1 MDPVLGE
8 WLGLLLRW
16 AHIVTGIAWIGSSFL
31 FMWLDSHLRPPE
43 KPKPG
48 VEGELW
54 LTHSGGFYVVEKM
67 HLAPDEVPRTLHWF
81 KWEAAWTWITG
92 FLLLMVVY
100 YLGSASF
107 LIDPEV
113 ADISH
118 GTAILISLALFV
130 AAWVV
135 YDGLYRS
142 PLRNA
147 GIWAEII
154 GIVLLCA
161 VIYGLTQV
169 FSGRGAY
176 VHVGAMIGTIMV
188 ANVWMIIIPG
198 QRKLVEA
205 TKAGTKLDPELAFRA
220 KQRSIH
226 NNYLTLPVVFIMI
239 SGHYAGTYGHPYNWA
254 ILIGMF
260 AIGAVA
266 RHWFNLRNAGSSA
279 VWPVPVAALGFIALA
294 YLASPYFASPGGATA
309 AAESEPV
316 SFAQAYEIIANRCLT
331 CHAEKPADEN
341 FDTAPKNVKFDTP
354 AQIKAEAARIRAV
367 SVLTKTMPLGNQTG
381 MTQAERV
388 ALGRWIADGA
398 EIE

>member
-8 WLGLLLRW
+8 WLSLALRW
-16 AHIVTGIAWIGSSFL
+16 AHIITGIAWIGSSFL
-31 FMWLDSHLRPPE
+31 FMWLDSHLEPPE
-43 KPKPG
+43 KPKKG

-54 LTHSGGFYVVEKM
+54 MTHSGGFYVVEKM
-67 HLAPDEVPRTLHWF
+67 ALAPDEVPRTLHWF

-113 ADISH
+113 ADITH
-118 GTAILISLALFV
+118 TQAIVISLALFV

-135 YDGLYRS
+135 YDGMYRS
-142 PLRNA
+142 PLRHT

-154 GIVLLCA
+154 GIVLLCV
-161 VIYGLTQV
+161 VIFGLTKL

-205 TKAGTKLDPELAFRA
+205 TKAGTTLDPALAFNA
-220 KQRSIH
+220 KQRSVH
-226 NNYLTLPVVFIMI
+226 NNYLTLPVVFIMM
-239 SGHYAGTYGHPYNWA
+239 SSHYAGTYGHEYNWA

-260 AIGAVA
+260 VVGALA
-266 RHWFNLRNAGSSA
+266 RHWFNLRNAGSKSI
-279 VWPVPVAALGFIALA
+279 WPVVAAALGFVALA
-294 YLASPYFASPGGATA
+294 YLASPYFAAPGSASIDEDA
-309 AAESEPV
+309 DPV
-316 SFAQAYEIIANRCLT
+316 TFAQAYEVIEKRCVS
-331 CHAEKPADEN
+331 CHAQKPADEN

-367 SVLTKTMPLGNQTG
+367 AVMTKTMPLGNQTK

-388 ALGRWIADGA
+388 LLGRWIADGA